1 MRKHYYIDLG
11 SAPDSAAL
19 HKALRAQLPLPDYYG
34 DNLDAFYDVL
44 TEFGS
49 KWTLVFR
56 GAAPAAFRA
65 LCADAV
71 RDTPGLV
78 IRFVRG

>member
-11 SAPDSAAL
+11 SDADSAAL
-19 HKALRAQLPLPDYYG
+19 HQALRARLPLPDHYG

-56 GAAPAAFRA
+56 GRPSAAFRD